1 MARRV
6 FLTLAGLIASG
17 GLAVGAEVQVSAP
30 PRDRAPHAAHAR
42 LDPVLIDRAHAGSG
56 STSKVIIQTREG
68 TTADAG
74 IAACDGTPGVRFT
87 TLSAQVAEVPDACL
101 EQLALDAAVRAIS
114 VDRGLTGSLQRTTR
128 AAVGAAWVTEHLGFD
143 GAGVGVAIIDSG
155 AAAWHDEIGPNRI
168 VHFAD
173 FVARQSQPYD
183 DYGHGTHVAGIIAG
197 NGQNSG
203 GNRRG
208 IAPGAHLIV
217 LKALDGT
224 GDGNVSQVIAA
235 VDYAVLK
242 RQTFN
247 IRIINLSVAAPVYE
261 SYNTDPLT
269 QAVRRAVDAGIVVV
283 TAAGNLGRDASGAA
297 QYGGITAPGNAP
309 WVLTVGASDDKGTA
323 DASDDTVAPFSS
335 RGPAL
340 IDGSAKPDLVA
351 PGVSIESLGDPGTL
365 LYQARPAARRWGTVR
380 TASEPYLTLS
390 GTSMAAPI
398 VAGTVALMLQAN
410 PSLTPE
416 HVKTI
421 LQRTALGSSRYDQ
434 LTQGAGFLNARA
446 AVEMARSLAA
456 EPPAPE
462 QEASVR

>member
-1 MARRV
+1 MARRA
-6 FLTLAGLIASG
+6 FLILAGLIVSG
-17 GLAVGAEVQVSAP
+17 GLAAASERHS
-30 PRDRAPHAAHAR
+30 AHAR
-42 LDPVLIDRAHAGSG
+42 LDSVLIDRAHTGTGISR
-56 STSKVIIQTREG
+56 VIIQTQEG
-68 TTADAG
+68 DTAEPG
-74 IAACDGTPGVRFT
+74 ITACQGTPGLRFT
-87 TLSAQVAEVPDACL
+87 SLSAQVAELPDDCL
-101 EQLALDAAVRAIS
+101 ERLALDPAVRSIS
-114 VDRGLTGSLQRTTR
+114 VDRDVTGSLQRTTR
-128 AAVGAAWVTEHLGFD
+128 AAVGAAWVTDHLGFD
-143 GAGVGVAIIDSG
+143 GTGVGVAIIDSG
-155 AAAWHDEIGPNRI
+155 VAAWHDELGANRI

-173 FVARQSQPYD
+173 FVARQAQPYD

-208 IAPGAHLIV
+208 LAPGAHLII
-217 LKALDGT
+217 LKALDGA

-235 VDYAVLK
+235 VDYAV
-242 RQTFN
+242 RNRNAFN

-269 QAVRRAVDAGIVVV
+269 QAVRRAVEAGIVVV

-309 WVLTVGASDDKGTA
+309 WVLTVGASDDKGTV
-323 DASDDTVAPFSS
+323 DGRDDTVALFSS

-340 IDGSAKPDLVA
+340 IDGSPKPDLVA
-351 PGVSIESLGDPGTL
+351 PGVGIESLGDPGSL
-365 LYQARPAARRWGTVR
+365 LYQARPSARRWGTVR
-380 TASEPYLTLS
+380 TASEPYLALS

-398 VAGTVALMLQAN
+398 VSGTVALMLQAN

-416 HVKTI
+416 NVKAI
-421 LQRTALGSSRYDQ
+421 LQRTATSNSRYDQ

-456 EPPAPE
+456 ESPSPE
-462 QEASVR
+462 HEAYVQ

>member
-1 MARRV
+1 MD
-6 FLTLAGLIASG
+6 T
-17 GLAVGAEVQVSAP
+17 
-30 PRDRAPHAAHAR
+30 
-42 LDPVLIDRAHAGSG
+42 VLIDRAHTGEG
-56 STSKVIIQTREG
+56 ISKVIIQTRP
-68 TTADAG
+68 DASAERA
-74 IAACDGTPGVRFT
+74 IAACGGSSGVSFPS
-87 TLSAQVAEVPDACL
+87 LSAQVAEIPDGCL
-101 EQLALDAAVRAIS
+101 EQLARDPSVRSIS
-114 VDRGLTGSLQRTTR
+114 VDRGVTGSLQRTTR

-143 GAGVGVAIIDSG
+143 GSGVGVAIIDSG
-155 AAAWHDEIGPNRI
+155 VAAWHDEIGPNRI
-168 VHFAD
+168 VHFVD

-197 NGQNSG
+197 NGQTSG

-208 IAPGAHLIV
+208 IAPGAQLIV
-217 LKALDGT
+217 LKALDGA

-235 VDYAVLK
+235 VEYAV
-242 RQTFN
+242 RHRRTYN

-261 SYNTDPLT
+261 SYHTDPLT
-269 QAVRRAVDAGIVVV
+269 QAVRRAVDAGIVVI

-309 WVLTVGASDDKGTA
+309 WVLTVGAFDDKGTL
-323 DASDDTVAPFSS
+323 DGSDDAVASFSS

-340 IDGSAKPDLVA
+340 IDGTAKPDLVA
-351 PGVSIESLGDPGTL
+351 PGVAIESLGDPGTL

-380 TASEPYLTLS
+380 TASEPYLALS

-416 HVKTI
+416 NVKTI
-421 LQRTALGSSRYDQ
+421 LQRTAVSNRRYDQ

-446 AVEMARSLAA
+446 AVEMARSLGADV
-456 EPPAPE
+456 PAPE
-462 QEASVR
+462 EEAQFR

>member
-1 MARRV
+1 M
-6 FLTLAGLIASG
+6 
-17 GLAVGAEVQVSAP
+17 AVGAEIQASAP
-30 PRDRAPHAAHAR
+30 PRDRAPHLAHAR
-42 LDPVLIDRAHAGSG
+42 LDSFLIGRAHTGTG
-56 STSKVIIQTREG
+56 VSKVIIQTRRDASAE
-68 TTADAG
+68 AG
-74 IAACDGTPGVRFT
+74 IAACAGTPGVRFS
-87 TLSAQVAEVPDACL
+87 TLSAQVAEIPDRCL
-101 EQLALDAAVRAIS
+101 EQLALDPAVQSIS
-114 VDRGLTGSLQRTTR
+114 VDRGVAGSLQRTTR
-128 AAVGAAWVTEHLGFD
+128 AAVGAAWVSEHLGFD

-155 AAAWHDEIGPNRI
+155 VAAWHDEIGPNRI
-168 VHFAD
+168 VHFVD

-208 IAPGAHLIV
+208 IAPGAQLIV
-217 LKALDGT
+217 LKALDGA

-235 VDYAVLK
+235 VDYAVRH
-242 RQTFN
+242 RQTYN

-269 QAVRRAVDAGIVVV
+269 QAVRRAVDAGIVVI
-283 TAAGNLGRDASGAA
+283 TAAGNLGRDAAGAT

-309 WVLTVGASDDKGTA
+309 WVLTVGASDDKGTL
-323 DASDDTVAPFSS
+323 DGSDDTVAPFSS

-351 PGVSIESLGDPGTL
+351 PGVAIESLGDPGTL

-380 TASEPYLTLS
+380 TASEPYLALS

-410 PSLTPE
+410 PSLGPE
-416 HVKTI
+416 NVKTI
-421 LQRTALGSSRYDQ
+421 LQRTAVSNGRYDQ

-462 QEASVR
+462 EEAPLK